1 MADLLIENVGTVVT
15 GDLETPTLDANTIA
29 VSDGNVV
36 GIDDGETTAETVVDA
51 NGTTVVPGLIDGHV
65 HPVAG
70 QYTPRQETIGWCESY
85 LQAGVTSMVSA
96 GEIHHPGRP
105 SDAEGT
111 KALAVLNSKA
121 YDNERPGGVKMHAG
135 TLVLSDDLTAA
146 DIEAAYESG
155 VRRTKIIFALD
166 DLAHASR
173 LVDRAQELGMVTM
186 MHTGG
191 ASVPGT
197 QPIDEAVFRQVEP
210 DIALHANGGPTA
222 LPDDEWR
229 ALVDDT
235 DLDLELVIAGNQRTS
250 LAMLERVAAGDE
262 LDRLQVATDT
272 PTGTG
277 VVPCGMWLEAGILSS
292 LSDREAAE
300 IVCLMTG
307 NPAKHH
313 GLETGR
319 IEVGRPADLCLIDAP
334 LGCAAD
340 DAMGAIENGDY
351 PSVTAVAVDGEVLVE
366 GSRNTGPPAHP
377 IEIDR

>member
-1 MADLLIENVGTVVT
+1 MGDLLVENVGTLVT
-15 GDLETPTLDANTIA
+15 GALETPQRD
-29 VSDGNVV
+29 
-36 GIDDGETTAETVVDA
+36 AETVYVRDGVIESVGGGETSAQTVIDA
-51 NGTTVVPGLIDGHV
+51 RGTTVCPGLIDGHV

-105 SDAEGT
+105 GDAAGT

-121 YDNERPGGVKMHAG
+121 YDDQRPGGVKMHAG
-135 TLVLSDDLTAA
+135 TLVLTDDLTL
-146 DIEAAYESG
+146 DDLEEAYSSG
-155 VRRTKIIFALD
+155 VRRTKIIFALE
-166 DLAHASR
+166 DLDHASR

-197 QPIDEAVFRQVEP
+197 QPIDEAVFRRVKP

-229 ALVDDT
+229 ALVDDF

-250 LAMLERVAAGDE
+250 LGMLERVAERKE
-262 LDRLQVATDT
+262 LGRLQIATDT

-277 VVPCGMWLEAGILSS
+277 VVPCGMWLEAAILAS
-292 LSDREAAE
+292 LSDRSAAE
-300 IVCLMTG
+300 ILCLMTG
-307 NPAKHH
+307 TPARHH
-313 GLETGR
+313 GLDAGR
-319 IEVGRPADLCLIDAP
+319 IEPGRPADLCLIDAP
-334 LGCAAD
+334 LGCAVD
-340 DAMGAIENGDY
+340 DALSAIENGDY
-351 PSVTAVAVDGEVLVE
+351 PSVTAVVVDGEVLVE
-366 GSRNTGPPAHP
+366 GSRNTGPPATP
-377 IEIDR
+377 IDIGG